1 MKRCAARPYEGSANY
16 IFISYCHKDKK
27 YVFPIIERLVKD
39 GYRVWYDEGIDPGSE
54 WPEIIASH
62 LNNAAACIAFITDN
76 ALNSHNC
83 RREINFALLKKKPFI
98 SVILEKVKLS
108 LGMEMQLSA
117 TQSIFKYTLQSNY
130 EFFQKLYE
138 AKFLKE
144 SMGTPNPSIIVSKP
158 QDYVDEDGLFSE
170 RDSDNSF
177 SNNWFVED
185 HLDQEPAHKPE
196 PHPVSQPKPDSAPV
210 TEPKSTPNPE
220 PEQKQKPVPQPA
232 PLHDSDTDVLASS
245 QQQNHFDAIES
256 ESPEDD
262 EEKYVYEDASDQ
274 RVYKAWLVRVK
285 TDEKINIERGRMV
298 IGRSKSLCDYIIFGN
313 ETISRRHVFIQND
326 GHRCVLID
334 NNSTNFTFLNA
345 SKIDP
350 NKEYQLSDGDSIRL
364 SNEKF
369 IFHEKFE

>member
-1 MKRCAARPYEGSANY
+1 MKRCAARPYEGSENY

-27 YVFPIIERLVKD
+27 FVFPIIERLAKD

-185 HLDQEPAHKPE
+185 HLDQEPTPKPE
-196 PHPVSQPKPDSAPV
+196 PHPVPQSKPDPAPV
-210 TEPKSTPNPE
+210 VEPNSTPSPE
-220 PEQKQKPVPQPA
+220 SEQKPVPQPVH
-232 PLHDSDTDVLASS
+232 LSDSDTDVLDASH
-245 QQQNHFDAIES
+245 QQNDSDAIES

-262 EEKYVYEDASDQ
+262 EEKYVYEDASDR

-350 NKEYQLSDGDSIRL
+350 NKEYELSDGDSIRL